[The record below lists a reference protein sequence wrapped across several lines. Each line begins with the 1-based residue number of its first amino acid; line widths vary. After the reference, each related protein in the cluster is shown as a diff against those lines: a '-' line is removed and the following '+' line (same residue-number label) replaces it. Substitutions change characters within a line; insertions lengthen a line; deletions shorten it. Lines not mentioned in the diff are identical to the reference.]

1 MTNPETIENGSSDW
15 TATGEFKIVVDKK
28 RTIKSSCSGQVI
40 EALKRAKAPLTLS
53 VLASRVRA
61 TKAGK
66 ALTVKDVKAR
76 VRKCAEWY
84 VNDENGYVSKTEQG
98 EYFLTR
104 VSA

>member
-1 MTNPETIENGSSDW
+1 MTETIENGSPW
-15 TATGEFKIVVDKK
+15 TATGEFKIVADKK
-28 RTIKSSCSGQVI
+28 RTVKASCSGQVI
-40 EALKRAKAPLTLS
+40 EALKRAKAPLSLTA
-53 VLASRVRA
+53 LASRVRA

-66 ALTVKDVKAR
+66 ALSVKDIKAR

-104 VSA
+104 VPA

>member
-1 MTNPETIENGSSDW
+1 MTETIENGSPW
-15 TATGEFKIVVDKK
+15 TASGEFKIVADKK
-28 RTIKSSCSGQVI
+28 RTVKASCSGQMI
-40 EALKRAKAPLTLS
+40 EALKRAKAPLALNK
-53 VLASRVRA
+53 LASRVRL

-66 ALTVKDVKAR
+66 ALKVKDIKAR

-84 VNDENGYVSKTEQG
+84 VADENGWVSKTDQG